1 MTAAVAAVAD
11 KIAGA
16 GFELFC
22 LLASTKDKVLIKI
35 RAPLFLLRA
44 FADSIDFAMELE
56 PGELH
61 AAAGRGWTEYDGAV
75 RHIQEKHKGDLTHID
90 AELKEEFIV
99 KPFSIN
105 DDAKFSTLNP
115 YTHIY
120 GKYDQAED
128 LQPLYKRD
136 EGLSHPFH
144 NLARIKLIQLILE
157 SKEQTVRMIVKHV
170 LRTANAT
177 DTRRPA
183 WRETPEDYTCDCLAG
198 YEIRP
203 EVTTAAG
210 WLGTWGWQTGCQK
223 G

>member
-1 MTAAVAAVAD
+1 M
-11 KIAGA
+11 
-16 GFELFC
+16 
-22 LLASTKDKVLIKI
+22 
-35 RAPLFLLRA
+35 
-44 FADSIDFAMELE
+44 
-56 PGELH
+56 
-61 AAAGRGWTEYDGAV
+61 
-75 RHIQEKHKGDLTHID
+75 KHKGDLTHID

-157 SKEQTVRMIVKHV
+157 SKEQMGARLDPLAKMKAEGRLAAYYPLHDRPHLHRLKTTMMRERPWRLSLDDVK
-170 LRTANAT
+170 
-177 DTRRPA
+177 
-183 WRETPEDYTCDCLAG
+183 DYFG
-198 YEIRP
+198 
-203 EVTTAAG
+203 
-210 WLGTWGWQTGCQK
+210 
-223 G
+223 